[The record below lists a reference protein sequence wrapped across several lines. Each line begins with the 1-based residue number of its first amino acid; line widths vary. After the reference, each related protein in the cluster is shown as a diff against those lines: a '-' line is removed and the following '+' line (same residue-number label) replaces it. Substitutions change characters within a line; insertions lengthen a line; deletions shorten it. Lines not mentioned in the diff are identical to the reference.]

1 MDVPEVWIGTSP
13 GAIADFLGAPGQELL
28 AVAVALDGLLGGN
41 LVLALPQADAA
52 RLAAALGHSPEAGW
66 GALSESALL
75 ECANIVGSA
84 FVSAVARMTNV
95 KLLLGVPRLARGG
108 GRACLDALVDRE
120 LGRVALATRFTLSA
134 PDPVEGLVLVMPEP
148 ARIPRLLAALPVPPW
163 TNGSSTSSSRK

>member
-1 MDVPEVWIGTSP
+1 
-13 GAIADFLGAPGQELL
+13 
-28 AVAVALDGLLGGN
+28 
-41 LVLALPQADAA
+41 
-52 RLAAALGHSPEAGW
+52 
-66 GALSESALL
+66 
-75 ECANIVGSA
+75 
-84 FVSAVARMTNV
+84 MTNV